1 MCVFYVSLE
10 LKHQYNL
17 VFLKTS
23 HIHVYTCIYVEILT
37 YTCISTMK
45 LYRIFLAMR
54 KLLHIALIR
63 CSYMLYLY
71 EKVP

>member
-37 YTCISTMK
+37 YISIMK

-54 KLLHIALIR
+54 KLLQIALIK
-63 CSYMLYLY
+63 CSYMLYLH